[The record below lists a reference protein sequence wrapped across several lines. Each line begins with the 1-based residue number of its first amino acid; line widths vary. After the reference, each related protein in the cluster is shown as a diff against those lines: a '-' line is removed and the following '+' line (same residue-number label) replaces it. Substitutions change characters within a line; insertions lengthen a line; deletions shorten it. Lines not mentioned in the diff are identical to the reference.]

1 MRFRTLVG
9 AAGACSLA
17 VGALFMYAPE
27 YAARV
32 APLETARTALGGI
45 DPSMLLVGVGGAFSL
60 YAVLAAWAASV
71 TSTADSSTAT
81 RYGAAEREPPETV
94 TDDSRAGVTA
104 LVGSSVG
111 AVTRESEADA
121 ARAELRATVR
131 AALDAAGRDGEQAL
145 ADGSWTDS
153 RLAAAT
159 LSESEAV
166 VPSVWSRLRR
176 WVDAERERER
186 RFRVALREV
195 EACVDEHAEGEP

>member
-9 AAGACSLA
+9 AVGACSLA

-27 YAARV
+27 YATRA
-32 APLETARTALGGI
+32 APLDAARRTLGGV
-45 DPSMLLVGVGGAFSL
+45 DPSMLLVGVGGTFSL

-71 TSTADSSTAT
+71 TSTAEPSTT
-81 RYGAAEREPPETV
+81 RYGAAQAEPPEAV
-94 TDDSRAGVTA
+94 TDDSRASVTA
-104 LVGSSVG
+104 LVGSAFTDPG
-111 AVTRESEADA
+111 REEAAAA
-121 ARAELRATVR
+121 AREELRTTVR

-145 ADGSWTDS
+145 AEGSWTDS
-153 RLAAAT
+153 RLAAAY
-159 LSESEAV
+159 LSESGDV

-176 WVDAERERER
+176 WVDADRERER

>member
-9 AAGACSLA
+9 AVGACSLA

-27 YAARV
+27 YATRA
-32 APLETARTALGGI
+32 APLDAARRTLGGV

-71 TSTADSSTAT
+71 TSTAEPSTT
-81 RYGAAEREPPETV
+81 RYGAAQAEPPEAV
-94 TDDSRAGVTA
+94 TDDSRASVTA
-104 LVGSSVG
+104 LVGSAFTDPG
-111 AVTRESEADA
+111 REEAA
-121 ARAELRATVR
+121 ATAREELRTTVR

-145 ADGSWTDS
+145 AEGSWTDS
-153 RLAAAT
+153 RLAAAY
-159 LSESEAV
+159 LSESGDV

-176 WVDAERERER
+176 WVDADRERER